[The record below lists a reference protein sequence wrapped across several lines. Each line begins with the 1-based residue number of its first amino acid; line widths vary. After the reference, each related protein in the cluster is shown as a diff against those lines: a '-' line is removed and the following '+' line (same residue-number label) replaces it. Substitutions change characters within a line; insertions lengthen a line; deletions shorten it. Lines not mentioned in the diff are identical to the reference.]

1 MTEVVITG
9 AGVIS
14 PLAHSVDGHV
24 AGMLAGTV
32 TVAPAPWSRDDLF
45 FWYSPVT
52 GFRPEDWM
60 SEQVAAGSD
69 LFSQWALAA
78 ARQAVD
84 HAGIAELPPRRTAV
98 VHGTSIGGARAAL
111 RAQYDLDR
119 DGIAAVD
126 RKTLIKIWP
135 NMAAAQIAMRYGLH
149 GPQLTITTAC
159 ASSLDALGH
168 AADLIRAGRVD
179 VAIAGATEGG
189 YALADG
195 TADGDFLPAVVAGQ
209 VPYRMTTAVRERE
222 RACLPFDTARSGIVA
237 GEGSAA
243 LLLESAEHARARGAT
258 VLGRIAGYATL
269 ADAYHPS
276 SPEPSGRWE
285 ATAMRDAQADA
296 GVEPGEVD
304 ALFAHGTAT
313 PLGDL
318 AEIRA
323 INDVFAGR
331 AEPLPVTS
339 IKGHLGH
346 TGAASGAMALI
357 SGLDTFANG
366 LFPHT
371 AGTRDVEPEAEFRV
385 VTSAPLAVDA
395 SVIQVNSFG
404 FGGQDASMVVRAVTG
419 RAG

>member
-1 MTEVVITG
+1 VTDVVITG

-14 PLAHSVDGHV
+14 PLAHSVDEHV
-24 AGMLAGTV
+24 AGMLAGAV
-32 TVAPAPWSRDDLF
+32 TVAPAPWTRDDLF
-45 FWYSPVT
+45 FWYSAVT
-52 GFRPEDWM
+52 GFRPTDWM
-60 SEQVAAGSD
+60 SAQVAGGTD
-69 LFSQWALAA
+69 LFSQWAIAA
-78 ARQAVD
+78 ARQAVSQ
-84 HAGIAELPPRRTAV
+84 AGLEGDLPPRRTAV

-119 DGIAAVD
+119 EGIGAVD

-135 NMAAAQIAMRYGLH
+135 NMAASQISMMYALH
-149 GPQLTITTAC
+149 GPQVTITTAC

-209 VPYRMTTAVRERE
+209 VPYKMTTAVRDRE
-222 RACLPFDTARSGIVA
+222 RACLPFDTARSGIVT
-237 GEGSAA
+237 GEGSAV

-285 ATAMRDAQADA
+285 ATAMRDAQAEA
-296 GVEPGEVD
+296 GVEPVEVD

-331 AEPLPVTS
+331 PDPLPVTS

-357 SGLDTFANG
+357 SGLDTFAHG

-371 AGTRDVEPEAEFRV
+371 AGTRDVEPEADFRV
-385 VTSAPLAVDA
+385 VTEKPLALEA
-395 SVIQVNSFG
+395 SVIQGNSFG
-404 FGGQDASMVVRAVTG
+404 FGGQDASLIVVAPEG
-419 RAG
+419 